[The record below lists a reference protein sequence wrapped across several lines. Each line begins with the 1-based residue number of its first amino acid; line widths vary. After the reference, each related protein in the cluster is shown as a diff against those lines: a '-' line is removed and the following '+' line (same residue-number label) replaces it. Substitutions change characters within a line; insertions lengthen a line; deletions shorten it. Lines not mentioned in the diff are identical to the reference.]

1 MPTDVRGDP
10 TADAATRGG
19 LTPGEHLR
27 AEIERLGL
35 DQVAVSAAT
44 GVSRQSINYIVNG
57 RQPISR
63 AMAAKLG
70 RLTGHEPDYWLR
82 ASFPRPDGA
91 IVVAQKRAE
100 APARAAG
107 VLVNYQ
113 ITRAI
118 EEGVIVVEPF
128 DVNNVQLASIDL
140 TLDDFID
147 TTAGEHVD
155 VTAGQSY
162 ILAAGQTVIVTTKE
176 WLEFPQDYIGRVGA
190 MASLARYGIVTS
202 HGLQID
208 PGFQGDLQFCLF
220 NAGGRDF
227 ELRGGMP
234 IISIEIMPLA
244 ATPAPDE
251 RAAKHVREAGERE
264 NVVPFRNAA
273 CERLIRDAVR
283 RRASVDIN
291 GEMTEARIAELNL
304 AFEAPSADAA
314 LDAVVQGALA
324 GLLLLRTRP
333 GAAREEHQRYSLFF
347 GDLADRLQLDGEQAR
362 RAALCLGFA
371 IDNKDALIVPLRDG
385 KQAVLQLP
393 PRNTSV
399 SLTQLARQLRE
410 EAGDLILMLAGLRS
424 YRELI

>member
-1 MPTDVRGDP
+1 MSTDVRGDP
-10 TADAATRGG
+10 TAEAAANGG

-70 RLTGHEPDYWLR
+70 RLTGHEADYWLR
-82 ASFPRPDGA
+82 ASFPRPGGA
-91 IVVAQKRAE
+91 TVVEQKRAP
-100 APARAAG
+100 APARGAG
-107 VLVNYQ
+107 VLVNHQ
-113 ITRAI
+113 IVRAI
-118 EEGVIVVEPF
+118 EDGVIVVEPF
-128 DVNNVQLASIDL
+128 DVKNVQLASIDL

-147 TTAGEHVD
+147 TTAGEHID
-155 VTAGQSY
+155 VTAGQSFN
-162 ILAAGQTVIVTTKE
+162 LAAGQTVIVTTKE
-176 WLEFPQDYIGRVGA
+176 WVEFPQDHIGRVGA
-190 MASLARYGIVTS
+190 MASLARCGIMTS

-234 IISIEIMPLA
+234 IISIEIVPLG
-244 ATPAPDE
+244 ATPSPDE

-264 NVVPFRNAA
+264 NVVAFRNAA
-273 CERLIRDAVR
+273 GERLIRDAVR
-283 RRASVDIN
+283 TRATVDMK
-291 GEMTEARIAELNL
+291 GDKAEARIPELNL
-304 AFEAPSADAA
+304 AFEAHSADAA
-314 LDAVVQGALA
+314 LDAVVQGALG
-324 GLLLLRTRP
+324 GLQLLRTRP
-333 GAAREEHQRYSLFF
+333 GAAREEHKRYSLFF
-347 GDLADRLQLDGEQAR
+347 GDLADRLHLDGEQAR
-362 RAALCLGFA
+362 RAVLGLGFP

-385 KQAVLQLP
+385 KEALLQLP
-393 PRNTSV
+393 PRNASL

-410 EAGDLILMLAGLRS
+410 DAGDLILMLAGLRP
-424 YRELI
+424 YREPS